1 MKLREAIEKGDI
13 EAVQQHLVAGAD
25 VNAKD
30 ENGWT
35 ALHYAAVN
43 GHKEIAELLIDNGAE
58 VNAKDNS
65 GYTPLY
71 FADGE
76 IAHFLRI
83 HGGKPGGELALM
95 PLLVYSKN
103 QLAIEGWIGL
113 KYEVL
118 YSSDLK
124 EWQVMETIT
133 LETSP
138 QVYVDKTAT
147 EQPMRFYQLR
157 LID

>member
-1 MKLREAIEKGDI
+1 MNTSSGSSKINPW
-13 EAVQQHLVAGAD
+13 VWVAA
-25 VNAKD
+25 
-30 ENGWT
+30 
-35 ALHYAAVN
+35 
-43 GHKEIAELLIDNGAE
+43 
-58 VNAKDNS
+58 
-65 GYTPLY
+65 
-71 FADGE
+71 F
-76 IAHFLRI
+76 
-83 HGGKPGGELALM
+83 M

-103 QLAIEGWIGL
+103 QLAIEGWVGL

-124 EWQVMETIT
+124 DWQVLETVT

-147 EQPMRFYQLR
+147 EQPMRFYHLR

>member
-1 MKLREAIEKGDI
+1 MNTSSGSPKINPW
-13 EAVQQHLVAGAD
+13 VWVAA
-25 VNAKD
+25 
-30 ENGWT
+30 
-35 ALHYAAVN
+35 
-43 GHKEIAELLIDNGAE
+43 
-58 VNAKDNS
+58 
-65 GYTPLY
+65 
-71 FADGE
+71 F
-76 IAHFLRI
+76 
-83 HGGKPGGELALM
+83 M

-103 QLAIEGWIGL
+103 QLAIEGWVGL

-124 EWQVMETIT
+124 EWQVMETVT

-157 LID
+157 LVE

>member
-1 MKLREAIEKGDI
+1 M
-13 EAVQQHLVAGAD
+13 
-25 VNAKD
+25 
-30 ENGWT
+30 
-35 ALHYAAVN
+35 HYAAFN
-43 GHKEIAELLIDNGAE
+43 GHEEIAELLIANGAE
-58 VNAKDNS
+58 VNAKDKHEE
-65 GYTPLY
+65 TPLD
-71 FADGE
+71 FASGE
-76 IAHFLRI
+76 TADFLRI
-83 HGGKPGGELALM
+83 HGGKSGGELAVI

-103 QLAIEGWIGL
+103 QLAIEGWVGL

-124 EWQVMETIT
+124 EWQVMETVT

-138 QVYVDKTAT
+138 QVYVDKTTT

>member
-1 MKLREAIEKGDI
+1 MRRWGFFVFFDPSMNTSTRA
-13 EAVQQHLVAGAD
+13 
-25 VNAKD
+25 
-30 ENGWT
+30 
-35 ALHYAAVN
+35 
-43 GHKEIAELLIDNGAE
+43 
-58 VNAKDNS
+58 
-65 GYTPLY
+65 
-71 FADGE
+71 F
-76 IAHFLRI
+76 
-83 HGGKPGGELALM
+83 M
-95 PLLVYSKN
+95 PLLAYSN
-103 QLAIEGWIGL
+103 DQLAIDGWIGL

-124 EWQVMETIT
+124 EWQVLETIT